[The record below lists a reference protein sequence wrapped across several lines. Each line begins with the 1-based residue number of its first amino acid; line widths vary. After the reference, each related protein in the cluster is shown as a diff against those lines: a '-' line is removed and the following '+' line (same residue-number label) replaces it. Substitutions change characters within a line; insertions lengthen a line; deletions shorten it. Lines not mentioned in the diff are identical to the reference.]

1 MIRTK
6 SKPQPSQTP
15 SQSLRRDVL
24 RVVVHNNGTA
34 GESQSTYSGAADC
47 PTAAPS
53 WHRFLANTL
62 VEWYRYTSEY
72 RTTVRETLLISYC
85 QYAAMQPAAM
95 QPAASQPASYQQ
107 WRGTQAVPATAHS
120 LAGTA
125 AHRGRLPARQGATR
139 ANPVGWDQAGRLK
152 DPGHKRSAAAEL
164 SSQRQHQNIIEVLPA
179 PFHPRMMVMY

>member
-15 SQSLRRDVL
+15 SQSLRRNVL

-62 VEWYRYTSEY
+62 VERYRYTSEY
-72 RTTVRETLLISYC
+72 RTTVRETLLISYYK
-85 QYAAMQPAAM
+85 YAARPARPCSQQPASSQPAAVAWYISSTCHRA
-95 QPAASQPASYQQ
+95 QPCRY
-107 WRGTQAVPATAHS
+107 
-120 LAGTA
+120 
-125 AHRGRLPARQGATR
+125 
-139 ANPVGWDQAGRLK
+139 
-152 DPGHKRSAAAEL
+152 RSAPRLLASAARCHAGKPSRL
-164 SSQRQHQNIIEVLPA
+164 GSSE
-179 PFHPRMMVMY
+179 

>member
-62 VEWYRYTSEY
+62 VERYRYTSEY
-72 RTTVRETLLISYC
+72 RTTVRETLLISYYK
-85 QYAAMQPAAM
+85 YAARPARPCSQQPAS
-95 QPAASQPASYQQ
+95 SQPASRSGAVHKQYPPPRTALQVPQ
-107 WRGTQAVPATAHS
+107 RTAVACQRGKVPRGQTQ
-120 LAGTA
+120 
-125 AHRGRLPARQGATR
+125 
-139 ANPVGWDQAGRLK
+139 
-152 DPGHKRSAAAEL
+152 
-164 SSQRQHQNIIEVLPA
+164 
-179 PFHPRMMVMY
+179 

>member
-15 SQSLRRDVL
+15 SQSLRRNVL

-62 VEWYRYTSEY
+62 VERYRYTSEY
-72 RTTVRETLLISYC
+72 RTTVRETLLISYYK
-85 QYAAMQPAAM
+85 YAARPARPCS
-95 QPAASQPASYQQ
+95 QQPASSQPP
-107 WRGTQAVPATAHS
+107 GNAVPKIYLSRVVVRSLSPVFVTPVWGPAVSVRVAH
-120 LAGTA
+120 
-125 AHRGRLPARQGATR
+125 
-139 ANPVGWDQAGRLK
+139 
-152 DPGHKRSAAAEL
+152 
-164 SSQRQHQNIIEVLPA
+164 
-179 PFHPRMMVMY
+179 